1 MKIFRGQ
8 IKMIINHNSAFLR
21 NIIYVF
27 FILMFFKNSNA
38 QEVLA
43 RDNPW
48 GFYSIQWSFESG
60 LDNVLRID
68 VPITIHEDVPDEYRL
83 FVQVAQGSTTDDR
96 AFYGGIQTNLMDK
109 GNGAIF
115 SRWAQYDGK
124 PNAEKLSIL
133 DVSDYQFYEIGDY
146 EGSFCSVR
154 RKYSFD
160 KGSYTMSFIKNGT
173 WISYEVN
180 GVLIGKINFREEQ
193 WNLEPYLIAFL
204 EIYGGGNNENSNIES
219 NEIPYINITF
229 GRPVISMANNIK
241 VKPNQ
246 AYTNDYGR
254 NESNGKFANI
264 TASLKSKD
272 GINVIAGWNKL
283 KYSNKESGKWIQFET
298 E

>member
-1 MKIFRGQ
+1 
-8 IKMIINHNSAFLR
+8 
-21 NIIYVF
+21 
-27 FILMFFKNSNA
+27 MFFKSSTNA
-38 QEVLA
+38 QDVLV

-48 GFYSIQWSFESG
+48 GFYSIQWTYESG
-60 LDNVLRID
+60 LDNVQRID

-83 FVQVAQGSTTDDR
+83 FVQIAQGLTTDDK

-109 GNGAIF
+109 GNGAVF
-115 SRWAQYDGK
+115 SRWAQNDGK
-124 PNAEKLSIL
+124 SNAEKLSIS
-133 DVSDYQFYEIGDY
+133 DVSDYQFYEIDDY

-154 RKYSFD
+154 RKYPFD

-180 GVLIGKINFREEQ
+180 GVLIGKINFKEEH
-193 WNLEPYLIAFL
+193 WSLEPDLIAFL
-204 EIYGGGNNENSNIES
+204 EIYGGGNNNDSNIES

-229 GRPVISMANNIK
+229 GRPVISMANNIRI
-241 VKPNQ
+241 KPNQ

-264 TASLKSKD
+264 TTSLKSKD
-272 GINVIAGWNKL
+272 GINVIADWNKL
-283 KYSNKESGKWIQFET
+283 KYSTKEAAEWIQFET